1 MFIGTYFS
9 SRIQCLYLLNVI
21 RNCPVD
27 VTLQYIVIFI
37 KISQQVNILNKIM
50 VRADYLLTTE

>member
-27 VTLQYIVIFI
+27 VTLQYIAIFI
-37 KISQQVNILNKIM
+37 KISQQVNILNEIM